1 MTLTPAFDMRGRDR
15 LRRMGGIALAAALAL
30 LPAGAALAGGQAPAS
45 LRAGATCSKPCTKM
59 DCEDRLTVSLRAFDG
74 LLPREVALEL
84 DVDGER
90 LTCALPDL
98 ASAEPHACSPQIA
111 VTGQE
116 IQPCRPAGCKGTNR
130 FERLITIAGHPK
142 RVRVRV
148 KHGAQ
153 VIGERLFVARYVRV
167 RPNGPGCPP
176 VCQQARKIWQYR

>member
-84 DVDGER
+84 EVDGQR